1 MNTQV
6 YLDEPKSTIFHSF
19 IEEFGSK
26 WTSIAQPETWGTRQH
41 GGRWL
46 AHQTPNA
53 AALQTGGDQH
63 QVGAHPAD
71 IRPITRTC
79 SVAEAEGAL
88 GARQPKSRRHR
99 DEDLVFP
106 RAGH

>member
-1 MNTQV
+1 
-6 YLDEPKSTIFHSF
+6 
-19 IEEFGSK
+19 
-26 WTSIAQPETWGTRQH
+26 
-41 GGRWL
+41 
-46 AHQTPNA
+46 
-53 AALQTGGDQH
+53 
-63 QVGAHPAD
+63 VGAHPAD